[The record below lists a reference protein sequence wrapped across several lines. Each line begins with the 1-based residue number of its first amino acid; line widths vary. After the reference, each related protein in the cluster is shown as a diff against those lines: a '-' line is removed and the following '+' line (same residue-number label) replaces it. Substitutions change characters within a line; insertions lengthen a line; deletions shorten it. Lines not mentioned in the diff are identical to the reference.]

1 MTGRSNRRA
10 FLKAA
15 GLAAAGMGAGLFVAP
30 SESGAASR
38 SKGRRPN
45 VLVYVVDD
53 QGSTDAGCYGNA
65 VIRTPGLDLLAANGT
80 RFTHAF
86 CTTASCSASRSVIL
100 SGLYNH
106 YNGQYGHQHSY
117 HHFISFDYVRSLPN
131 LLAEAGYRTAR
142 WGKYHVAPE
151 HVYQFQQSLGGG
163 EPARGAQRCRSF
175 IAAEDDRP
183 FFLYFCTNEPHR
195 PFRRDGDTFKPED
208 VIVPPYLPDIP
219 ECRQEL
225 ARYYDS
231 VERADKGLLR
241 LLEILKQTGHWEDTV
256 VVYLSDNG
264 IAFPG
269 AKTTLYEPGMR
280 LPCVV
285 RNPFAARTGVVTDA
299 LVNYA
304 DITPTILDLCGA
316 TPKGY
321 TFHGRSFASVLEQE
335 HPRGWDEV
343 YASHTFHEITM
354 YYPMRVVRERRFKL
368 IWNIAHGL
376 EYPFASDL
384 HASATWQAVLKRKLP
399 VYGKRRVE
407 AYLHRPRF
415 ELYDLEKDPHEVRN
429 LSEDPA
435 YRDVLDRLK
444 GKLRAFQKRTKD
456 PWILKWEYE

>member
-1 MTGRSNRRA
+1 MNGRSSRRG
-10 FLKAA
+10 FLKGA
-15 GLAAAGMGAGLFVAP
+15 GLAAVGLTSGLSEAP
-30 SESGAASR
+30 AASR
-38 SKGRRPN
+38 KRPN
-45 VLVYVVDD
+45 VILYVVDD
-53 QGSTDAGCYGNA
+53 QGSTDVGCYGNP
-65 VIRTPGLDLLAANGT
+65 VIRTPGLDELAAHGT

-106 YNGQYGHQHSY
+106 YNGQYGHEHAY
-117 HHFISFDYVRSLPN
+117 HHFSSFDHVRSLPN

-151 HVYQFQQSLGGG
+151 PVYHFQEVIGGG
-163 EPARGAQRCRSF
+163 APAQGAQHCKPF
-175 IAAEDDRP
+175 IAAQDERP
-183 FFLYFCTNEPHR
+183 FFLYFCTTEPHR

-231 VERADKGLLR
+231 VERADKGLLE
-241 LLEILKQTGHWEDTV
+241 LLRILRQTGHWEDTV
-256 VVYLSDNG
+256 VLYLSDNG

-285 RNPFAARTGVVTDA
+285 RNPFAKKTGVVTDA
-299 LVNYA
+299 MVNYA

-316 TPKGY
+316 TPKDY
-321 TFHGRSFASVLEQE
+321 AFHGRSFASVLDQD
-335 HPRGWDEV
+335 HPTGWDEI

-354 YYPMRVVRERRFKL
+354 YYPMRVVRQRRFKL

-376 EYPFASDL
+376 PYPFASDL
-384 HASATWQAVLKRKLP
+384 QASATWQAILKSRSP

-407 AYLHRPRF
+407 AYLHRPAF
-415 ELYDLEKDPHEVRN
+415 ELYDLDNDPHEVHN
-429 LSEDPA
+429 LAGDPA
-435 YRDVLDRLK
+435 YRDVLERLK
-444 GKLRAFQKRTKD
+444 GRLRTFQERTKD
-456 PWILKWEYE
+456 PWILKWDYE